1 MSHATALERVDA
13 ALASAARLEP
23 QLHAFLSLD
32 ATGALRR
39 AKELDAHTGPHGALH
54 GLPFAVK
61 ANLCWSG
68 VETNAGSALLAG
80 YRAPYTATAVQRALD
95 AGAVALGVANMD
107 EFGFGSSGEN
117 SAFGPSRNPWD
128 LARTPGGSSSGAA
141 AAVASGSVAFALG
154 SDTGGSVRQPA
165 ALCGVSGFKPSYG
178 RVSRYGLIAFAS
190 SLDCVGVLAPDVERV
205 ASVLGAISGADERDS
220 TCLPE
225 PSCSAPAP
233 RSLEGVRIGAPRE
246 HFAAGVDPRV
256 ASCVRAALSELERLG
271 AQVIEIDLP
280 HTHAAIATYYVVASA
295 EASSNLAR
303 YDGVRYGKR
312 ERGDGSLQSMI
323 TATRSSG
330 FGAEARRRIALGSYV
345 LSSGY
350 YEAWYVQA
358 LKVRRLIAR
367 DFERAFERVDIICG
381 PTSPSLAFALGE
393 RSADPLAMYAGD
405 ALTTPASLA
414 GLPAL
419 STPCGLVREGASDLP
434 VGLQWIGPHG
444 ADELVLALGAAWQ
457 RASAHHLARPAL
469 AQEAQR

>member
-1 MSHATALERVDA
+1 
-13 ALASAARLEP
+13 
-23 QLHAFLSLD
+23 
-32 ATGALRR
+32 
-39 AKELDAHTGPHGALH
+39 
-54 GLPFAVK
+54 
-61 ANLCWSG
+61 
-68 VETNAGSALLAG
+68 
-80 YRAPYTATAVQRALD
+80 
-95 AGAVALGVANMD
+95 
-107 EFGFGSSGEN
+107 
-117 SAFGPSRNPWD
+117 
-128 LARTPGGSSSGAA
+128 
-141 AAVASGSVAFALG
+141 
-154 SDTGGSVRQPA
+154 
-165 ALCGVSGFKPSYG
+165 
-178 RVSRYGLIAFAS
+178 
-190 SLDCVGVLAPDVERV
+190 
-205 ASVLGAISGADERDS
+205 
-220 TCLPE
+220 
-225 PSCSAPAP
+225 
-233 RSLEGVRIGAPRE
+233 
-246 HFAAGVDPRV
+246 VDPRV
-256 ASCVRAALSELERLG
+256 ASCVRAALNQLERLG

-312 ERGDGSLQSMI
+312 ERGDGSLQGMI

-419 STPCGLVREGASDLP
+419 STPCGLVRDGASDLP